1 MGFLGNTSSNED
13 DLFGSHPGAAG
24 PSLFT
29 DPGKFTGVLNAY
41 KPLYQQALATDGDP
55 VQGIAQSKMVN
66 MSGGGQKERP
76 SGNTQETAVTS
87 LTAQGEKPFGEND
100 RIREKKRQLEQ
111 GTVREGE
118 AGPMNEPYDPEGVAV
133 RGRGGYHL
141 SPELKDR
148 LRSELNETRFKDMD
162 LDSLKLYRGRT
173 PWYMP
178 GDKQAITLEN
188 HIYHNDPNFDPE
200 NNPEHFKILV
210 EEVVHSGQFQDD
222 MTRPGYLWESLLKGY
237 KDNKWEKQAKEIA
250 KIDNETEAG
259 PSYNEPPA
267 HQPIE
272 EKNISE

>member
-1 MGFLGNTSSNED
+1 MGFFGNTSSNDD

-55 VQGIAQSKMVN
+55 VQGMAQAKMVN
-66 MSGGGQKERP
+66 MSGGGQS
-76 SGNTQETAVTS
+76 SGGTLSNAAE
-87 LTAQGEKPFGEND
+87 EEPFGKND

-111 GTVREGE
+111 GTVRESE
-118 AGPMNEPYDPEGVAV
+118 AGPMNEPYDPESVAV
-133 RGRGGYHL
+133 RGRGGSQL

-148 LRSELNETRFKDMD
+148 LRSELNDTRFKDMD
-162 LDSLKLYRGRT
+162 LDSLKLYRGKT

-200 NNPEHFKILV
+200 NNPKHFNILK
-210 EEVVHSGQFQDD
+210 EEAIHSGQFQDN
-222 MTRPGYLWESLLKGY
+222 MTRPGYLLEGLLKGY
-237 KDNKWEKQAKEIA
+237 EDSKWEDEAQRIA
-250 KIDNETEAG
+250 GTGRYAQVPPTTNET
-259 PSYNEPPA
+259 PQR
-267 HQPIE
+267 QPVE
-272 EKNISE
+272 EKDLTE

>member
-1 MGFLGNTSSNED
+1 MGFFGNTSSNED
-13 DLFGSHPGAAG
+13 DLFGSHPGAGG

-55 VQGIAQSKMVN
+55 VQGVAQSKVVN
-66 MSGGGQKERP
+66 MSGGGQTERP

-133 RGRGGYHL
+133 RGRGGSHL

-162 LDSLKLYRGRT
+162 LDSLKLYRGKT

-200 NNPEHFKILV
+200 NNPEHYKILV

-222 MTRPGYLWESLLKGY
+222 MTRPGYLWESLLNGY
-237 KDNKWEKQAKEIA
+237 SGNHWEKQAQGIAGTGPTTQGQPSADGSPRQSPIKE
-250 KIDNETEAG
+250 KDLNE
-259 PSYNEPPA
+259 
-267 HQPIE
+267 
-272 EKNISE
+272 